1 MRLINKK
8 FFYNTEKVLFYTF
21 VFSIPFQLRK
31 ILFIFS
37 DRFIEWNSAFL
48 YFTDLIL
55 FGIFALW
62 IRRAIKEKRKIFEKT
77 DILVLTFLF
86 FVLFSLIVSQNRIL
100 GLYQFI
106 KIGECVL
113 LFIYVKHNSG
123 VFRLETIAKIV
134 IVSGFV
140 QAILAIVQFLNQSSL
155 GFKHFEAGIYN
166 RYLPGV
172 ATFLVNGVRI
182 VRAYGTLPHP
192 NILAVFLLVS
202 IFCLYYLWL
211 TKKREK
217 NKKTFF
223 IILSVVYFVLVL
235 ALMFTFSR
243 SVIFI
248 FLAISLFLFLIKII
262 SNSAKKRAL
271 ELFIL
276 FLVIFSLNVIF
287 LWPEIYARF
296 LEVSPKEQAV
306 TLRVYY
312 NDIAL
317 EIIKKSP
324 ILGIGAGNF
333 VWFLYQNFQ
342 FKETWLYQPVHN
354 LFLLIASE
362 IGISGLI
369 FFILFLIQVIF
380 YKIKT
385 LGFKKII
392 SNSFLLLFLSFL
404 VLGLIDHYFW
414 TIQQSR
420 LLFWFVL
427 GLLYSQGAFKEKS

>member
-21 VFSIPFQLRK
+21 IFSLPLQLRK

-223 IILSVVYFVLVL
+223 TILSVVYFVLVL

-333 VWFLYQNFQ
+333 VWFLYQ
-342 FKETWLYQPVHN
+342 
-354 LFLLIASE
+354 
-362 IGISGLI
+362 I
-369 FFILFLIQVIF
+369 FFFL
-380 YKIKT
+380 
-385 LGFKKII
+385 
-392 SNSFLLLFLSFL
+392 
-404 VLGLIDHYFW
+404 
-414 TIQQSR
+414 
-420 LLFWFVL
+420 
-427 GLLYSQGAFKEKS
+427 